1 MSFPCPLKRED
12 VLRACGF
19 DMNGV
24 ISTAL
29 ISAFP
34 GIHGELALCIVAGNL
49 RRGMKQQMVKVKDL
63 LGLDP
68 AYFPESDKTR
78 IACWIRQV
86 CVEDC
91 FLRQHILK
99 EMLQ

>member
-49 RRGMKQQMVKVKDL
+49 RKGDEATNGQGQRSFGV
-63 LGLDP
+63 GSSI
-68 AYFPESDKTR
+68 F
-78 IACWIRQV
+78 
-86 CVEDC
+86 
-91 FLRQHILK
+91 F
-99 EMLQ
+99 